1 MLIIDWSSDVCSSD
15 LIRGEG
21 EPATIGRTCSTAKLW
36 PSRSMGKEQ
45 TRMNDPVL
53 IAIACGLLAVLYGFI
68 TSRQVL
74 GAPAG
79 NEKMQEIAAAI
90 QDGAH
95 ASLKRQYSPIAVV
108 GVVVA
113 IIIEATLSCV
123 SATGFVIGALLSGVA
138 GFLGKIGRAPV

>member
-79 NEKMQEIAAAI
+79 NEKMQEIARPE
-90 QDGAH
+90 D
-95 ASLKRQYSPIAVV
+95 RRV
-108 GVVVA
+108 GK
-113 IIIEATLSCV
+113 ECV
-123 SATGFVIGALLSGVA
+123 RTCRSRWSALH
-138 GFLGKIGRAPV
+138 